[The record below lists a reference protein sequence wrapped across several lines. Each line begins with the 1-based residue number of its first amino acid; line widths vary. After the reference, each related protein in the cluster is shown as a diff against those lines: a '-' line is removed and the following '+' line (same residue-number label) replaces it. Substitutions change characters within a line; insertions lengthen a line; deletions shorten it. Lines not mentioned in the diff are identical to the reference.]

1 MTHFRITDHIS
12 QVNVQINY
20 CNNNHL
26 ILDVKKLNK
35 IMKFHYIYT
44 LKALWDGQ
52 GKIKM
57 CYGMSRVKK
66 QLSGKRS
73 IIKYL
78 KACLK
83 MFHMSKSNT
92 RNTRKRCEMLCK
104 FNNENTER
112 RPLRLSGVFIFD
124 FKHILHLFLMFLL
137 FNLNK

>member
-1 MTHFRITDHIS
+1 MTHFTITHHIPL
-12 QVNVQINY
+12 VNVQTNY
-20 CNNNHL
+20 CNNNLL
-26 ILDVKKLNK
+26 ILDVKLLNK
-35 IMKFHYIYT
+35 VMKPNYFYT
-44 LKALWDGQ
+44 FKALWDCQ
-52 GKIKM
+52 SKIKM
-57 CYGMSRVKK
+57 CYGISRVKK